1 MEKSIKK
8 NTVWKML
15 LNIFNI
21 IIPII
26 TGPYLART
34 LDVYLYGEYNRA
46 LSVVAFLV
54 PFAGCGIYNYGIREV
69 SKVRNNPEK
78 ISKVFSVLFC
88 VGAGSTVSVLIFYF
102 IYVFNAIEL
111 ELVPVYA
118 ALSLQLL
125 ACMFWVEYMNE
136 AFENYSFILIKT
148 VLIRLVNII
157 LILLIVRRPGDI
169 LKYAIIVSCIQLLNY
184 LISFIYIKTRVG
196 FIKVSLADIKDRLK
210 ALLVMFVL
218 MNAGMLYTYLDK
230 LFLSVFSKGVYVSYY
245 TFSQA
250 IINIL
255 TGVINAIILVTIP
268 RLSLYLGENK
278 KEDYQL
284 LLRKSSG
291 LFYMLSIPV
300 CLGFFVLSQSIMY
313 IYGGSNYLGAGVTF
327 GLFSLRMLVWMVDYT
342 SANQV
347 LFIYGKEKWL
357 TKLYLIFG
365 IGNLI
370 VKSILAFG
378 GVLNAETAIV
388 STACVEIMIVV
399 IEQYLIKTKLDSSI
413 TILKGRYWKYLI
425 FSILFI
431 PIERVF
437 RHIFQVE
444 YKFNVNFF
452 FYLGCTISICAIY
465 YFIVLFIRKDESFI
479 YALSMVKENKLF
491 KKVCKVINKEKT
503 T

>member
-78 ISKVFSVLFC
+78 MSKIFSVLFC
-88 VGAGSTVSVLIFYF
+88 VGVGSTVSVLIFYF
-102 IYVFNAIEL
+102 IYVLNAVEI
-111 ELVPVYA
+111 ELVPVYI

-157 LILLIVRRPGDI
+157 LILSIVRRSGDI
-169 LKYAIIVSCIQLLNY
+169 LKYAIIVSCIQLFNY
-184 LISFIYIKTRVG
+184 LISFIYIKTRVK
-196 FIKVSLADIKDRLK
+196 FVKVSLTEVKDRLK
-210 ALLVMFVL
+210 ELVVMFVL

-230 LFLSVFSKGVYVSYY
+230 LFLSVFSKGIYVSYY
-245 TFSQA
+245 TFSQS

-255 TGVINAIILVTIP
+255 TGVINAIVLVTIP

-278 KEDYQL
+278 KDEYQL
-284 LLRKSSG
+284 LLQKSSG

-313 IYGGSNYLGAGVTF
+313 IYGGNNYLGAGVTF
-327 GLFSLRMLVWMVDYT
+327 GLFSLRMLVWMIDYT

-365 IGNLI
+365 VFNLI
-370 VKSILAFG
+370 VKCILAFV

-388 STACVEIMIVV
+388 STACVEIIIVI
-399 IEQYLIKTKLDSSI
+399 IEQYLIKAKIDPSI
-413 TILKGRYWKYLI
+413 RILKGHYWNYVMLCVPFVFVEFIFRRIFRLKYE
-425 FSILFI
+425 FSI
-431 PIERVF
+431 
-437 RHIFQVE
+437 
-444 YKFNVNFF
+444 NFF
-452 FYLGCTISICAIY
+452 LYLGCTISICAIY
-465 YFIVLFIRKDESFI
+465 YFVVLFVEKDESFI
-479 YALSMVKENKLF
+479 YSLSIVKESKVF
-491 KKVCKVINKEKT
+491 KKVYRVINKGK
-503 T
+503 